1 MQIPPTDR
9 QTRRDAMTK
18 TAPQPEK
25 PVPRSREAGRLA
37 LLPQILRNAI
47 APLAVALTAVVWLP
61 SVPVLREDALYLSF
75 VPAVMIS
82 AVIGGPLA
90 CLTPT
95 RLRPLVFLPFPLRDP
110 PATQGGLL
118 H

>member
-47 APLAVALTAVVWLP
+47 APLAVALTAAVWLP

-82 AVIGGPLA
+82 AVIGGA
-90 CLTPT
+90 
-95 RLRPLVFLPFPLRDP
+95 LPRVSPNLLGPVGLPSFPLLGP
-110 PATQGGLL
+110 PGAL
-118 H
+118 